1 MARRGVG
8 SLANIDL
15 NLLVILR
22 ELLREQNV
30 TRAAQRVGVTQPAAS
45 AALGRLRRHFGDD
58 LLERTRSGFVLS
70 PLGEKLAAEIEP
82 VYLSL
87 ERLFSP
93 EPEFHPEGTE
103 REFTILTNDY
113 VLAAFGE
120 QLSRTLHAAAP
131 HARLSVK
138 VAKGELPADL
148 PETLRGI
155 DAIISAPKSAFKV
168 DEIHGRELFRD
179 HWSCVVAAD
188 NPMGGQP
195 RLADL
200 ERMPWV
206 IPNHPDDG
214 YPASS
219 PLAPVLAELSTQPQ
233 VAVRVDSYQATPYFV
248 AGTDRVAV
256 MQHRLAAQF
265 ADRGDL
271 RILPYPGDPPPIVE
285 ILWWHRKNTD
295 EPTHTWLRAVL
306 STAADGLREPER
318 GIHGGYAAGAD
329 DLLPNPAP

>member
-1 MARRGVG
+1 MTRRGDAF
-8 SLANIDL
+8 LANIDL

-45 AALGRLRRHFGDD
+45 AALARLRRHFGDE

-70 PLGEKLAAEIEP
+70 PLGERLAVEIEP

-93 EPEFHPEGTE
+93 EPEFHPEDSE
-103 REFTILTNDY
+103 REFTVLTNDY

-120 QLSRTLHAAAP
+120 PLSRALHAAAP
-131 HARLSVK
+131 RARLSVK

-155 DAIISAPKSAFKV
+155 DVIISAPKSEFKV
-168 DEIHGRELFRD
+168 DEIRGRELFRD
-179 HWSCVVAAD
+179 HWSCVVAAE
-188 NPMGGQP
+188 NPVGDRP
-195 RLADL
+195 LLADL

-219 PLAPVLAELSTQPQ
+219 PLAPVLAQLSTQPQ

-256 MQHRLAAQF
+256 MQHRIARQF
-265 ADRGDL
+265 AARGDL
-271 RILPYPGDPPPIVE
+271 RILPYPGDAPPIVE
-285 ILWWHRKNTD
+285 ILWWHRKNTE
-295 EPTHTWLRAVL
+295 EPTHTWLRTVVEE
-306 STAADGLREPER
+306 AAAGLREPER
-318 GIHGGYAAGAD
+318 RIHGGYAPGAD
-329 DLLPNPAP
+329 DLSPDSAR